1 MIVNRHIAT
10 QEPYNGLSPSV
21 LNIPAQWVGYPKA
34 AALGALKTFSSN
46 SGGGSSAPGTQIDYP
61 RNVNVL
67 VSPTASASGV
77 TGGGVTIYGR
87 DQYNSTRSEYF
98 AGTDVISASGGS
110 EGTIN
115 FARVD
120 TISLHLLFYS
130 SSDTD
135 YTASAS
141 DFTVS
146 VGVGS
151 KIGLPISLASSDAVF
166 AVRIGADDA
175 TAPLST
181 YSGATSSNNQWS
193 ITTGDY
199 HVNGINVTNGFDSRS
214 MVIIDYKM
222 LGWRAPVGSY

>member
-1 MIVNRHIAT
+1 MIVNRHIGT
-10 QEPYNGLSPSV
+10 KDPYNGLSPNV

-34 AALGALKTFSSN
+34 AALGVICTFTKAAA
-46 SGGGSSAPGTQIDYP
+46 GGSSASATNIDYP

-67 VSPTASASGV
+67 ISPTASASGV

-87 DQYNSTRSEYF
+87 DMYNSTRSESF
-98 AGTDVISASGGS
+98 AGTDAISASGGS
-110 EGTIN
+110 AGSIN

-120 TISLHLLFYS
+120 TVSVKLSFYS

-135 YTASAS
+135 YTASAT

-151 KIGLPISLASSDAVF
+151 KIGLPVSIASTDAIF
-166 AVRIGADDA
+166 GVRIGADDA
-175 TAPLST
+175 TTPLST
-181 YSGATSSNNQWS
+181 YSGATSTNNQWS
-193 ITTGDY
+193 ASTGDY
-199 HVNGINVTNGFDSRS
+199 YINGFKVTNGFDSRS
-214 MVIIDYKM
+214 MVIVDYKM